1 MGFLKQDAPV
11 VDYEEWRKG
20 TRAERIVP
28 MARHW
33 AEVGFGTPVVLHL
46 FYVLKILAY
55 ILVAWLIVLTTTG
68 IDGFTNVAQW
78 YAEPI
83 VFEKVVLYTM
93 LFEVVGLGCGFGP
106 LNNRFFPP
114 MGSILYWL
122 RPKTIRLPPWPNRI
136 PLTKGTTRTPLDAL
150 LYGALLVVLAVA
162 LFTDGTGPIP
172 ALNTSVGVLPQWQIW
187 TILGLLAVLGL
198 RDKVIFLAARGE
210 VYASLTVCFLFA
222 GADIIIAAKL
232 VCLVIW
238 LGAATSKL
246 NKHFPFVISTMMS
259 NNPVF
264 RPRWIKRMFFEHFP
278 DDLRPGRPSRWL
290 AHFSTAIE
298 GLVPLVLF
306 FSHGGWPTAI
316 AAFVMVCFHFGIL
329 SSIPMGVPLEWNVF
343 MMFSVLALFV
353 GHAQVGLGDMSTPL
367 PIALFVVVAGT
378 VVMGNLFPRK
388 VSFLPGMRYYA
399 GNWDTGLWCVKPSA
413 SAKIE
418 NGIVSIASM
427 PQAQMEKFYGSPET
441 AEMYLYMG
449 YAFRSFNSH
458 GRAMFALAHRAMAG
472 FNEDDYVLTD
482 GERICS
488 TAIGWNFGDG
498 HMHNEQLIEA
508 LHERCHF
515 EPGEVR
521 IVLIDGQPIHR
532 QRQEYRLVDAATGEF
547 ERGYVNVADLVTR
560 QPWDDT
566 APVHVTWKKDSAD
579 AHDVGGDPQA
589 TQPMTSRTLTSS
601 RPCNES
607 SRATSRCLRQCASA
621 AAPSPERRICIRR
634 R

>member
-1 MGFLKQDAPV
+1 
-11 VDYEEWRKG
+11 
-20 TRAERIVP
+20 
-28 MARHW
+28 
-33 AEVGFGTPVVLHL
+33 
-46 FYVLKILAY
+46 
-55 ILVAWLIVLTTTG
+55 LIVLSTDG
-68 IDGFTNVAQW
+68 IDGFTAVASW

-83 VFEKVVLYTM
+83 VFQKVVLYTM

-122 RPKTIRLPPWPNRI
+122 RPKTIRLPPWPGRI
-136 PLTKGTTRTPLDAL
+136 PLTKGDSRTPFDVAV
-150 LYGALLVVLAVA
+150 YGALLVMLVVA
-162 LFTDGTGPIP
+162 LFSDGTGPIP
-172 ALNTSVGVLPQWQIW
+172 ELGTEVGVLPIWQ
-187 TILGLLAVLGL
+187 TAAVLGLLAVIGL

-210 VYASLTVCFLFA
+210 VYASLAVCFLFS

-264 RPRWIKRMFFEHFP
+264 RPRWIKRKFFEHFP
-278 DDLRPGRPSRWL
+278 DDLRPGRASRWL
-290 AHFSTAIE
+290 AHFSTAVE

-306 FSHGGWPTAI
+306 FSHGGLAGAI
-316 AAFVMVCFHFGIL
+316 AAFIMLVFHFGIL

-353 GHAQVGLGDMSTPL
+353 GHAGIGLSDLQSPW
-367 PIALFVVVAGT
+367 PIVLFAVVAGT

-399 GNWDTGLWCVKPSA
+399 GNWDTTLWCVKPSA
-413 SAKIE
+413 SEKITA
-418 NGIVSIASM
+418 GLVAIAAM
-427 PQAQMEKFYGSPET
+427 PAAQMEKYYGSKET

-472 FNEDDYVLTD
+472 QNEDDYVLTD

-498 HMHNEQLIEA
+498 HMHNEQLIA
-508 LHERCHF
+508 AMQKRCHF

-521 IVLIDGQPIHR
+521 VVLIDGQPIHR

-566 APVHVTWKKDSAD
+566 APVHVTWQKDGAD
-579 AHDVGGDPQA
+579 AP
-589 TQPMTSRTLTSS
+589 
-601 RPCNES
+601 
-607 SRATSRCLRQCASA
+607 
-621 AAPSPERRICIRR
+621 
-634 R
+634 

>member
-11 VDYEEWRKG
+11 VDYDEWSKG
-20 TRAERIVP
+20 TRAEKIVP

-46 FYVLKILAY
+46 FYVVKILLY
-55 ILVAWLIVLTTTG
+55 ILVAWLIVLTTKG
-68 IDGFTNVAQW
+68 IDGFTNVTSW

-114 MGSILYWL
+114 LGSALYWL
-122 RPKTIRLPPWPNRI
+122 RPNTIRLPPWPNRI
-136 PLTKGTTRTPLDAL
+136 PLTKGSARTPLDVA
-150 LYGALLVVLAVA
+150 LYGALLVMLVVA

-172 ALNTSVGVLPQWQIW
+172 ALNTTVGVLPMWQIA

-210 VYASLTVCFLFA
+210 VYASLTVAFLFA

-264 RPRWIKRMFFEHFP
+264 RPRWIKRRFFEHFP

-306 FSHGGWPTAI
+306 FSHGGWPTYI
-316 AAFVMVCFHFGIL
+316 AAFIMLCFHFGIL

-343 MMFSVLALFV
+343 MMFSVVALFV
-353 GHAQVGLGDMSTPL
+353 GHAGVSVTDMQTPW
-367 PIALFVVVAGT
+367 PILLFVVVAGT

-399 GNWDTGLWCVKPSA
+399 GNWDTSLWCVKPSA
-413 SAKIE
+413 AQKIE

-427 PQAQMEKFYGSPET
+427 PQAQMEKFYGSPEV
-441 AEMYLYMG
+441 AQMYLYMG

-472 FNEDDYVLTD
+472 LNEDDYVLTD

-498 HMHNEQLIEA
+498 HMHNEQLIAA

-515 EPGEVR
+515 EPGEIR

-547 ERGYVNVADLVTR
+547 ERGYVKVADLVTR

-566 APVHVTWKKDSAD
+566 APVYVTWQKDSAD
-579 AHDVGGDPQA
+579 AP
-589 TQPMTSRTLTSS
+589 
-601 RPCNES
+601 
-607 SRATSRCLRQCASA
+607 
-621 AAPSPERRICIRR
+621 
-634 R
+634 

>member
-11 VDYEEWRKG
+11 VDYEEWKKG
-20 TRAERIVP
+20 TRAEKIIP

-46 FYVLKILAY
+46 FYVVKILLY
-55 ILVAWLIVLTTTG
+55 ILAAWLIALTTEG
-68 IDGFTNVAQW
+68 IDGFTNVASW

-93 LFEVVGLGCGFGP
+93 LFEVIGLGCGFGP

-114 MGSILYWL
+114 MGSVLYWL
-122 RPKTIRLPPWPNRI
+122 RPNTIRLPPWPSRV
-136 PLTKGTTRTPLDAL
+136 PLTKGTTRMPVDAA
-150 LYGALLVVLAVA
+150 LYGAMLVMLLVA
-162 LFTDGTGPIP
+162 LFSDGTGPIP
-172 ALNTSVGVLPQWQIW
+172 ALGTTVGVLPMWQIW
-187 TILGLLAVLGL
+187 TVLGLLALLGL

-210 VYASLTVCFLFA
+210 LYASFTVAFLFA
-222 GADIIIAAKL
+222 GYGVDMIIAAKL

-264 RPRWIKRMFFEHFP
+264 RPRFIKRKFFEHFP
-278 DDLRPGRPSRWL
+278 DDLRPGRMSRWL

-316 AAFVMVCFHFGIL
+316 AAFVMLCFHFGIL

-343 MMFSVLALFV
+343 MMFCVLALFV
-353 GHAQVGLGDMSTPL
+353 GHAPVGLTDMTTPL
-367 PIALFVVVAGT
+367 PVLLFLVVAGT
-378 VVMGNLFPRK
+378 VVVGNLFPRK

-399 GNWDTGLWCVKPSA
+399 GNWDTTLWCVKPSA
-413 SAKIE
+413 TEKIE
-418 NGIVSIASM
+418 KDIVSIASM
-427 PQAQMEKFYGSPET
+427 PQTQMERYYGSPET
-441 AEMYLYMG
+441 AQMYLYMG
-449 YAFRSFNSH
+449 YAFRAFNTH
-458 GRAMFALAHRAMAG
+458 GRAMFTLAHRAMAG
-472 FNEDDYVLTD
+472 QNEDDYVLTD

-498 HMHNEQLIEA
+498 HMHNEQLIA
-508 LHERCHF
+508 AMQERCHF

-521 IVLIDGQPIHR
+521 ILILDAQPIHK
-532 QRQEYRLVDAATGEF
+532 QRQEYRLVDPATGEF
-547 ERGYVNVADLVTR
+547 ERGYVNVADMVTR

-566 APVHVTWKKDSAD
+566 VPVHVTWEKDSAD
-579 AHDVGGDPQA
+579 A
-589 TQPMTSRTLTSS
+589 T
-601 RPCNES
+601 
-607 SRATSRCLRQCASA
+607 
-621 AAPSPERRICIRR
+621 
-634 R
+634 